1 MPKIREIFSQAFGL
15 SSEEKLN
22 SLARILYHYEFDGI
36 KRRLAPNDSN
46 LKEILDKETSE
57 KDLNGL
63 LQEHIFQKIRGSGE
77 RQQIDPSNHFSD
89 ETKQQLMQDFEKI
102 GFVAEVSPESGKEYE
117 SVIIFGASQK
127 GMENRLND
135 FLRYFLPKI
144 NENPKEIFF
153 LVGER
158 DAWLDSEIFAKEI
171 LLERI
176 NRSPKINGI
185 NEKTPDD
192 LNKEIQFISKIIL
205 DERRRAY
212 FLKEYNIT
220 LSKETDINKETL
232 LKDIN
237 QFFKNN
243 DKNEKNLDDLNKEI
257 EGIPKIT
264 VNELRSL
271 EVAHFTKTYGIKFP
285 TETDIAKEI
294 FKSIKKQVNDF
305 DITSVDNEN
314 SARIKDLVNNIK
326 ITFIDAKRKP
336 DGSRPDTTHTLKAF
350 IEKVEPR
357 KVFNF
362 NAGMAISDQPYV
374 SSQAMALKVDERLC
388 GIDVVGKE
396 GSRQVGQLN
405 ILACESAGR
414 FNRYFALSKEQ
425 QQGIKS
431 DKPPSFQRNP
441 SQATANR
448 GNDGKFLEQVEA
460 PSFVGRN

>member
-1 MPKIREIFSQAFGL
+1 MPKIREIFSQAFGS

-36 KRRLAPNDSN
+36 KRRFAPNDSN
-46 LKEILDKETSE
+46 LKEILDKEFSE
-57 KDLNGL
+57 KELNDS
-63 LQEHIFQKIRGSGE
+63 LQEHIFRRIRGSGE
-77 RQQIDPSNHFSD
+77 RQEINPSNHFSD

-102 GFVAEVSPESGKEYE
+102 GFVAEVSPESGKKYE
-117 SVIIFGASQK
+117 SVIIFGAAQK
-127 GMENRLND
+127 GMENRLDD
-135 FLRYFLPKI
+135 FLKHFLPQI

-153 LVGER
+153 LAGER
-158 DAWLDSEIFAKEI
+158 DAWLDSEDHAKEI

-205 DERRRAY
+205 DEQRRAY

-232 LKDIN
+232 LKDLN
-237 QFFKNN
+237 QFLKNN

-257 EGIPKIT
+257 EGISKIT
-264 VNELRSL
+264 VNERRSL
-271 EVAHFTKTYGIKFP
+271 QVAHFTKKYGIKFP

-294 FKSIKKQVNDF
+294 FKSKKKQVNDF

-326 ITFIDAKRKP
+326 ITFINAKRKP
-336 DGSRPDTTHTLKAF
+336 NGLRPDTTDTLRAF
-350 IEKVEPR
+350 IENVKSRED
-357 KVFNF
+357 FDF
-362 NAGMAISDQPYV
+362 NAVMAISNQPYV
-374 SSQAMALKVDERLC
+374 SSQAMALRADERLC
-388 GIDVVGKE
+388 DIDVVGKE
-396 GSRQVGQLN
+396 GSREVGQLN

-414 FNRYFALSKEQ
+414 VNRYLALSKEQ

-448 GNDGKFLEQVEA
+448 GNDSVRFGTK
-460 PSFVGRN
+460 VGSEISQR